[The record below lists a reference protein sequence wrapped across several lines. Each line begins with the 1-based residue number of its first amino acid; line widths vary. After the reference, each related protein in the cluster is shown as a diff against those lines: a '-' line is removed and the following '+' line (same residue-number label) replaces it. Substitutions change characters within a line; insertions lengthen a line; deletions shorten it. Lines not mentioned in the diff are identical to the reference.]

1 MNFQPNA
8 PSPSANYG
16 QSVAERLGST
26 VDTASNALSST
37 FNDFSSQASAAAG
50 ATTDFLTANTIIAKF
65 AFILLVL
72 VVFLILF
79 NLGVSIVGYF
89 TEPSPDPYII
99 NGMIDGN
106 MSRIVPQ
113 DPKQKGAIPIYRSND
128 QSKGMEFTWSTWL
141 YLSDLGK
148 KAGKYQHV
156 FSKGDGNIDAATNL
170 STVNNGPGLYISP
183 TENKLHIVMNT
194 ISPDDANT
202 TIDIDNIPI
211 KKWFHVALRLQ
222 NTVLDVY
229 VNGVVVNRLL
239 FSNTPKQNYGNIHVC
254 QNGGFSGRLSNLRY
268 YSRAL
273 NVFEINNVVSSGP
286 NMTVNAQVAA
296 DMKPVGGFSY
306 LSSQWYTSRY

>member
-1 MNFQPNA
+1 MNFQPNV
-8 PSPSANYG
+8 PSTGANYG
-16 QSVAERLGST
+16 QAVAERFGST
-26 VDTASNALSST
+26 VDNASSALSGT
-37 FNDFSSQASAAAG
+37 FNEFSSQASAAAG

-89 TEPSPDPYII
+89 SEPSPDPYII

-106 MSRIVPQ
+106 MSKVIPQ
-113 DPKQKGAIPIYRSND
+113 DPKQTNAIPIYRSND
-128 QSKGMEFTWSTWL
+128 QSKGMEFTWSSWL

-148 KAGKYQHV
+148 EAGKYQHV
-156 FSKGDGNIDAATNL
+156 FSKGDGNIDSNTNL
-170 STVNNGPGLYISP
+170 STVNNGPGVYISP
-183 TENKLHIVMNT
+183 MDNKLHIIMNT
-194 ISPDDANT
+194 VSSTDPNT

-211 KKWFHVALRLQ
+211 QKWFHVALRLQ

-239 FSNTPKQNYGNIHVC
+239 LNNTPKQNYGNVYVC
-254 QNGGFSGRLSNLRY
+254 QNGGFSGKLSNLRY

-273 NVFEINNVVSSGP
+273 NVFEINNIVSSGP
-286 NMTVNAQVAA
+286 NMKVAA
-296 DMKPVGGFSY
+296 DMKPIGGFDY
-306 LSSQWYTSRY
+306 LSTQWYASRY

>member
-1 MNFQPNA
+1 MNFQPNV
-8 PSPSANYG
+8 PSTGVNYG
-16 QSVAERLGST
+16 QAVAERFGST
-26 VDTASNALSST
+26 VDNASSALSGT
-37 FNDFSSQASAAAG
+37 FNEFSSQASAAAG

-89 TEPSPDPYII
+89 SEPSPDPYII

-106 MSRIVPQ
+106 VSKVVPQ
-113 DPKQKGAIPIYRSND
+113 DPKQTNAIPIYRSND
-128 QSKGMEFTWSTWL
+128 QSKGMEFTWSSWL

-148 KAGKYQHV
+148 AAGKYQHV
-156 FSKGDGNIDAATNL
+156 FSKGDGNIDSNTNL

-183 TENKLHIVMNT
+183 MDNKLHIIMNT
-194 ISPDDANT
+194 VSSTDPNT

-211 KKWFHVALRLQ
+211 QKWFHVALRLQ
-222 NTVLDVY
+222 NTILDVY

-239 FSNTPKQNYGNIHVC
+239 LNNTPKQNYGNVYVC
-254 QNGGFSGRLSNLRY
+254 QNGGFSGKLSNLRY

-273 NVFEINNVVSSGP
+273 NVFEINNIVSSGP
-286 NMTVNAQVAA
+286 NMKVAA
-296 DMKPVGGFSY
+296 DMKPIGGFDY
-306 LSSQWYTSRY
+306 LSTQWYASRY

>member
-8 PSPSANYG
+8 PSPGANYG
-16 QSVAERLGST
+16 QAVAERLGST
-26 VDTASNALSST
+26 VDSTSNALSST
-37 FNDFSSQASAAAG
+37 FNEFSSQASAAAG

-99 NGMIDGN
+99 NGLIDGN
-106 MSRIVPQ
+106 LSKVISQ
-113 DPKQKGAIPIYRSND
+113 DPKQTGSIPIYRSND

-141 YLSDLGK
+141 YVSDLGK
-148 KAGKYQHV
+148 EAGKYQHV
-156 FSKGDGNIDAATNL
+156 FSKGDGNIDSATNL
-170 STVNNGPGLYISP
+170 STINNGPGLYIGP
-183 TENKLHIVMNT
+183 TDNTLHIVMNT
-194 ISPDDANT
+194 VSPDEANT
-202 TIDIDNIPI
+202 TINIDNIPI

-222 NTVLDVY
+222 NTILDVY
-229 VNGVVVNRLL
+229 INGVVVNRLL
-239 FSNTPKQNYGNIHVC
+239 LINTPKQNYGNIYVC
-254 QNGGFSGRLSNLRY
+254 QNGGFSGKLSNLRY

-286 NMTVNAQVAA
+286 NMTVAA

-306 LSSQWYTSRY
+306 LSSQWYTSKY

>member
-1 MNFQPNA
+1 MNFQPNV
-8 PSPSANYG
+8 PSTGVNYG
-16 QSVAERLGST
+16 QAVAERLGST
-26 VDTASNALSST
+26 VDNASNALSGT
-37 FNDFSSQASAAAG
+37 FNEFSNQASAATG

-89 TEPSPDPYII
+89 SEPSPDPYII

-106 MSRIVPQ
+106 MSKVIPQ
-113 DPKQKGAIPIYRSND
+113 DPKQTNAIPIYRSND
-128 QSKGMEFTWSTWL
+128 QSKGMEFTWSSWL

-148 KAGKYQHV
+148 EAGKYQHV
-156 FSKGDGNIDAATNL
+156 FSKGDGNLDSNTNL
-170 STVNNGPGLYISP
+170 STVNNGPGVYISP
-183 TENKLHIVMNT
+183 MDNKLHIIMNT
-194 ISPDDANT
+194 VSSTDQNT

-211 KKWFHVALRLQ
+211 QKWFHVALRLQ

-239 FSNTPKQNYGNIHVC
+239 LNNTPKQNYGNVYVC
-254 QNGGFSGRLSNLRY
+254 QNGGFSGKLSNLRY

-273 NVFEINNVVSSGP
+273 NVFEINNIVSSGP
-286 NMTVNAQVAA
+286 NMKVAA
-296 DMKPVGGFSY
+296 DMKPIGGFDY
-306 LSSQWYTSRY
+306 LSSRWYASRY

>member
-1 MNFQPNA
+1 MNFQPNV
-8 PSPSANYG
+8 PSTGVNYG
-16 QSVAERLGST
+16 QTVAERLGST
-26 VDTASNALSST
+26 VDNASGALSGT
-37 FNDFSSQASAAAG
+37 FNEFSSQASAAAG

-89 TEPSPDPYII
+89 SEPSPDPYII

-106 MSRIVPQ
+106 FSKVVPQ
-113 DPKQKGAIPIYRSND
+113 DPKQTNAIPIYRSND
-128 QSKGMEFTWSTWL
+128 QSKGMEFTWSSWL

-148 KAGKYQHV
+148 EAGKYQHV
-156 FSKGDGNIDAATNL
+156 FSKGDGNIDSNTNL
-170 STVNNGPGLYISP
+170 STVNNGPGVYISP
-183 TENKLHIVMNT
+183 MDNKLHIIMNT
-194 ISPDDANT
+194 VSSTDSNT

-211 KKWFHVALRLQ
+211 KKWFHVSLRLQ

-239 FSNTPKQNYGNIHVC
+239 LKNTPKQNYGNVYVC
-254 QNGGFSGRLSNLRY
+254 QNGGFSGKLSNLRY

-273 NVFEINNVVSSGP
+273 NVFEINNIVSAGP
-286 NMTVNAQVAA
+286 NMKVAS
-296 DMKPVGGFSY
+296 DMNPVGGFSY

>member
-1 MNFQPNA
+1 MNFQPNV
-8 PSPSANYG
+8 PSNGVNYG
-16 QSVAERLGST
+16 QAVAERLGST
-26 VDTASNALSST
+26 VDNASNALSGT
-37 FNDFSSQASAAAG
+37 FNDFSNQASAAAG

-89 TEPSPDPYII
+89 SEPSPDPYII

-106 MSRIVPQ
+106 MSKVIPQ
-113 DPKQKGAIPIYRSND
+113 DPKQTNAIPIYRSND
-128 QSKGMEFTWSTWL
+128 QSKGMEFTWSSWL

-148 KAGKYQHV
+148 EAGKYQHV
-156 FSKGDGNIDAATNL
+156 FSKGDGNIDSNTNL
-170 STVNNGPGLYISP
+170 STVNNGPGVYISP
-183 TENKLHIVMNT
+183 MENKLHIIMNT
-194 ISPDDANT
+194 VSSTDQNT

-239 FSNTPKQNYGNIHVC
+239 LNNTPKQNYGNVYVC
-254 QNGGFSGRLSNLRY
+254 QNGGFSGKLSNLRY

-273 NVFEINNVVSSGP
+273 NVFEINNIVSSGP
-286 NMTVNAQVAA
+286 NMKVAS
-296 DMKPVGGFSY
+296 DMNPVGGFDY
-306 LSSQWYTSRY
+306 LSSRWYASRY

>member
-1 MNFQPNA
+1 MNFQPNV
-8 PSPSANYG
+8 PSTGVNYG
-16 QSVAERLGST
+16 QAVAERFGST
-26 VDTASNALSST
+26 VDSASNALSGT
-37 FNDFSSQASAAAG
+37 FNEFSSQATAAAG

-89 TEPSPDPYII
+89 SEPSPDPYII

-106 MSRIVPQ
+106 MSKVIPQ
-113 DPKQKGAIPIYRSND
+113 DPKQTNAIPIYRSND
-128 QSKGMEFTWSTWL
+128 QSKGMEFTWSSWL

-148 KAGKYQHV
+148 DAGKYQHV
-156 FSKGDGNIDAATNL
+156 FSKGDGNIDSNTNL

-183 TENKLHIVMNT
+183 MDNKLHIIMNT
-194 ISPDDANT
+194 VSSTDPNT

-211 KKWFHVALRLQ
+211 QKWFHVALRLQ

-239 FSNTPKQNYGNIHVC
+239 LNNTPKQNYGNVYVC
-254 QNGGFSGRLSNLRY
+254 QNGGFSGKLSNLRY

-273 NVFEINNVVSSGP
+273 NVFEINNIVSSGP
-286 NMTVNAQVAA
+286 NMKVAS
-296 DMKPVGGFSY
+296 DMKPIGGFDY
-306 LSSQWYTSRY
+306 LSTQWYTSRY

>member
-1 MNFQPNA
+1 MNFQPNV
-8 PSPSANYG
+8 PSTGVNYG
-16 QSVAERLGST
+16 QAVAERFGST
-26 VDTASNALSST
+26 VDNASNALSGT
-37 FNDFSSQASAAAG
+37 FNEFSSQATAAAG

-65 AFILLVL
+65 AFILLAL

-89 TEPSPDPYII
+89 SEPSPDPYII

-106 MSRIVPQ
+106 VSKIVPQ
-113 DPKQKGAIPIYRSND
+113 DPKQTNAIPIYRSND
-128 QSKGMEFTWSTWL
+128 QSKGMEFTWSSWL

-148 KAGKYQHV
+148 EAGKYQHV
-156 FSKGDGNIDAATNL
+156 FSKGDGNIDSNTNL

-183 TENKLHIVMNT
+183 MDNKLHIIMNT
-194 ISPDDANT
+194 VSSTDPNT

-211 KKWFHVALRLQ
+211 QKWFHVALRLQ

-239 FSNTPKQNYGNIHVC
+239 LNNTPKQNYGNVYIC
-254 QNGGFSGRLSNLRY
+254 QNGGFSGKLSNLRY

-273 NVFEINNVVSSGP
+273 NVFEINNIVSSGP
-286 NMTVNAQVAA
+286 NMKVAA
-296 DMKPVGGFSY
+296 DMKPIGGFDY
-306 LSSQWYTSRY
+306 LSTQWYSSRY

>member
-1 MNFQPNA
+1 MNIQPNV
-8 PSPSANYG
+8 PSTGLNYG
-16 QSVAERLGST
+16 QAVADRLGST
-26 VDTASNALSST
+26 VDSASNALSGT
-37 FNDFSSQASAAAG
+37 FNEFSSQASAAAG

-89 TEPSPDPYII
+89 SEPSPDPYII

-106 MSRIVPQ
+106 VSKVVPQ
-113 DPKQKGAIPIYRSND
+113 DPKQTNAIPIYRSND
-128 QSKGMEFTWSTWL
+128 QSKGMEFTWSSWL

-148 KAGKYQHV
+148 EAGKYQHV
-156 FSKGDGNIDAATNL
+156 FSKGDGNIDSNTNL

-183 TENKLHIVMNT
+183 MDNKLHIIMNT
-194 ISPDDANT
+194 VSPNDPNT

-211 KKWFHVALRLQ
+211 QKWFHVALRLQ

-239 FSNTPKQNYGNIHVC
+239 LNNTPKQNYGNVYVC
-254 QNGGFSGRLSNLRY
+254 QNGGFSGKLSNLRY

-273 NVFEINNVVSSGP
+273 NVFEINNIVSSGP
-286 NMTVNAQVAA
+286 NMKVAS
-296 DMKPVGGFSY
+296 DMKPIGGFDY
-306 LSSQWYTSRY
+306 LSSRWYASRY

>member
-1 MNFQPNA
+1 MNFQPNV
-8 PSPSANYG
+8 PSTGVNYG
-16 QSVAERLGST
+16 QAVAERFGST
-26 VDTASNALSST
+26 VDSASNALSGT
-37 FNDFSSQASAAAG
+37 FNEFSSQASAAAG

-89 TEPSPDPYII
+89 SEPSPDPYII

-106 MSRIVPQ
+106 MSKVIPQ
-113 DPKQKGAIPIYRSND
+113 DPKQTNAIPIYRSND
-128 QSKGMEFTWSTWL
+128 QSKGMEFTWSSWL

-148 KAGKYQHV
+148 EAGKYQHV
-156 FSKGDGNIDAATNL
+156 FSKGDGNIDSNTNL

-183 TENKLHIVMNT
+183 MDNKLHIIMNT
-194 ISPDDANT
+194 VSSTDPNT

-211 KKWFHVALRLQ
+211 QKWFHVALRLQ
-222 NTVLDVY
+222 NTILDVY

-239 FSNTPKQNYGNIHVC
+239 LNNTPKQNYGNVYVC
-254 QNGGFSGRLSNLRY
+254 QNGGFSGKLSNLRY

-273 NVFEINNVVSSGP
+273 NVFEINNIVSSGP
-286 NMTVNAQVAA
+286 NMKVAA
-296 DMKPVGGFSY
+296 DMKPIGGFDY
-306 LSSQWYTSRY
+306 LSTQWYASRY

>member
-1 MNFQPNA
+1 MNFQPNV
-8 PSPSANYG
+8 PSTGLNYG
-16 QSVAERLGST
+16 QAVAERLGST
-26 VDTASNALSST
+26 VDNASNALSGT
-37 FNDFSSQASAAAG
+37 FNEFSNQASAAAG

-89 TEPSPDPYII
+89 SEPSADPYII

-106 MSRIVPQ
+106 VSKVVPQ
-113 DPKQKGAIPIYRSND
+113 DPKQTNAIPIYRSND
-128 QSKGMEFTWSTWL
+128 QSKGMEFTWSSWL

-148 KAGKYQHV
+148 EAGKYQHV
-156 FSKGDGNIDAATNL
+156 FSKGDGNIDSNTNL

-183 TENKLHIVMNT
+183 MDNKLHIIMNT
-194 ISPDDANT
+194 VSSTDQNT

-211 KKWFHVALRLQ
+211 QKWFHVALRLQ

-239 FSNTPKQNYGNIHVC
+239 LNNTPKQNYGNVYVC
-254 QNGGFSGRLSNLRY
+254 QNGGFSGKLSNLRY

-273 NVFEINNVVSSGP
+273 NVFEINNIVSSGP
-286 NMTVNAQVAA
+286 NMKVAS
-296 DMKPVGGFSY
+296 DMKPIGGFDY
-306 LSSQWYTSRY
+306 LSSRWYASRY

>member
-1 MNFQPNA
+1 MNFQPNV
-8 PSPSANYG
+8 PSTGVNYG
-16 QSVAERLGST
+16 QAVAERLGST
-26 VDTASNALSST
+26 VDSASNALSGT
-37 FNDFSSQASAAAG
+37 FNEFSSQASAATG

-89 TEPSPDPYII
+89 SEPSPDPYII

-106 MSRIVPQ
+106 MSKVIPQ
-113 DPKQKGAIPIYRSND
+113 DPKQTNAIPIYRSND
-128 QSKGMEFTWSTWL
+128 QSKGMEFTWSSWL

-148 KAGKYQHV
+148 EAGKYQHV
-156 FSKGDGNIDAATNL
+156 FSKGDGNIDSNTNL
-170 STVNNGPGLYISP
+170 STVNNGPGVYISP
-183 TENKLHIVMNT
+183 MDNKLHIIMNT
-194 ISPDDANT
+194 VSSTDQNT

-211 KKWFHVALRLQ
+211 QKWFHVALRLQ

-239 FSNTPKQNYGNIHVC
+239 LNNTPKQNYGNVYVC
-254 QNGGFSGRLSNLRY
+254 QNGGFSGKLSNLRY

-273 NVFEINNVVSSGP
+273 NVFEINNIVSSGP
-286 NMTVNAQVAA
+286 NMKVAA
-296 DMKPVGGFSY
+296 DMKPIGGFDY
-306 LSSQWYTSRY
+306 LSSRWYASRY

>member
-1 MNFQPNA
+1 MNIQPNV
-8 PSPSANYG
+8 PSTGVNYG
-16 QSVAERLGST
+16 QAVAERFGST
-26 VDTASNALSST
+26 VDSASNALSGT
-37 FNDFSSQASAAAG
+37 FNEFSSQASAAAG

-89 TEPSPDPYII
+89 SEPSPDPYII

-106 MSRIVPQ
+106 VSKVVPQ
-113 DPKQKGAIPIYRSND
+113 DPKQTNAIPIYRSND
-128 QSKGMEFTWSTWL
+128 QSKGMEFTWSSWL

-148 KAGKYQHV
+148 EAGKYQHV
-156 FSKGDGNIDAATNL
+156 FSKGDGNIDSNTNL

-183 TENKLHIVMNT
+183 MDNKLHIIMNT
-194 ISPDDANT
+194 VSPNDPNT

-211 KKWFHVALRLQ
+211 QKWFHVALRLQ

-239 FSNTPKQNYGNIHVC
+239 LNNTPKQNYGNVYVC
-254 QNGGFSGRLSNLRY
+254 QNGGFSGKLSNLRY

-273 NVFEINNVVSSGP
+273 NVFEINNIVSSGP
-286 NMTVNAQVAA
+286 NMKVAS
-296 DMKPVGGFSY
+296 DMKPIGGFDY
-306 LSSQWYTSRY
+306 LSSRWYASRY

>member
-1 MNFQPNA
+1 MNFQPNV
-8 PSPSANYG
+8 PSTGVNYG
-16 QSVAERLGST
+16 QAVAERFGST
-26 VDTASNALSST
+26 VDNASNALSGT
-37 FNDFSSQASAAAG
+37 FNEFSSQATAAAG

-89 TEPSPDPYII
+89 SEPSPDPYII

-106 MSRIVPQ
+106 FSKVVPQ
-113 DPKQKGAIPIYRSND
+113 DPKQTNAIPIYRSND
-128 QSKGMEFTWSTWL
+128 QSKGMEFTWSSWL

-148 KAGKYQHV
+148 DAGKYQHV
-156 FSKGDGNIDAATNL
+156 FSKGDGNIDSNTNL

-183 TENKLHIVMNT
+183 MDNKLHIIMNT
-194 ISPDDANT
+194 VSSTDPNT

-211 KKWFHVALRLQ
+211 QKWFHVALRLQ

-229 VNGVVVNRLL
+229 INGVVVNRLL
-239 FSNTPKQNYGNIHVC
+239 LNNTPKQNYGNVYVC
-254 QNGGFSGRLSNLRY
+254 QNGGFSGKLSNLRY

-273 NVFEINNVVSSGP
+273 NVFEINNIVSSGP
-286 NMTVNAQVAA
+286 NMKVAS
-296 DMKPVGGFSY
+296 DMKPIGGFDY
-306 LSSQWYTSRY
+306 LSSQWYSSRY

>member
-1 MNFQPNA
+1 MNFQPNV
-8 PSPSANYG
+8 PSTGVNYG
-16 QSVAERLGST
+16 QAVAERFGST
-26 VDTASNALSST
+26 VDSASNALSGT
-37 FNDFSSQASAAAG
+37 FNEFSNQASAAAG

-89 TEPSPDPYII
+89 SEPSPDPYII

-106 MSRIVPQ
+106 MSKVIPQ
-113 DPKQKGAIPIYRSND
+113 DPKQTNAIPIYRSND
-128 QSKGMEFTWSTWL
+128 QSKGMEFTWSSWL

-148 KAGKYQHV
+148 DAGKYQHV
-156 FSKGDGNIDAATNL
+156 FSKGDGNIDSNTNL

-183 TENKLHIVMNT
+183 MDNKLHIIMNT
-194 ISPDDANT
+194 VSSTDPNT

-211 KKWFHVALRLQ
+211 QKWFHVALRLQ

-239 FSNTPKQNYGNIHVC
+239 LNNTPKQNYGNVYVC
-254 QNGGFSGRLSNLRY
+254 QNGGFSGKLSNLRY

-273 NVFEINNVVSSGP
+273 NVFEINNIVSSGP
-286 NMTVNAQVAA
+286 NMKVAS
-296 DMKPVGGFSY
+296 DMKPIGGFDY
-306 LSSQWYTSRY
+306 LSTQWYTSRY

>member
-1 MNFQPNA
+1 MNFQPNV
-8 PSPSANYG
+8 PSTGVNYG
-16 QSVAERLGST
+16 QAVAERFGST
-26 VDTASNALSST
+26 VDNASNALSGT
-37 FNDFSSQASAAAG
+37 FNEFSSQATAAAG

-89 TEPSPDPYII
+89 SEPSPDPYII

-106 MSRIVPQ
+106 VSKVVPQ
-113 DPKQKGAIPIYRSND
+113 DPKQTNAIPIYRSND
-128 QSKGMEFTWSTWL
+128 QSKGMEFTWSSWL

-148 KAGKYQHV
+148 EAGKYQHV
-156 FSKGDGNIDAATNL
+156 FSKGDGNIDSNTNL

-183 TENKLHIVMNT
+183 MDNKLHIIMNT
-194 ISPDDANT
+194 VSSTDPNT

-211 KKWFHVALRLQ
+211 QKWFHVALRLQ
-222 NTVLDVY
+222 NTVMDVY

-239 FSNTPKQNYGNIHVC
+239 LNNTPKQNYGNVYVC
-254 QNGGFSGRLSNLRY
+254 QNGGFSGKLSNLRY

-273 NVFEINNVVSSGP
+273 NVFEINNIVSSGP
-286 NMTVNAQVAA
+286 NMKVAA
-296 DMKPVGGFSY
+296 DMKPIGGFDY
-306 LSSQWYTSRY
+306 LSTQWYSSRY

>member
-1 MNFQPNA
+1 MNFQPNV
-8 PSPSANYG
+8 PSNGVNYG
-16 QSVAERLGST
+16 QAVAERLGST
-26 VDTASNALSST
+26 VDSASNALSGT
-37 FNDFSSQASAAAG
+37 FNDFSNQASAAAG

-89 TEPSPDPYII
+89 SEPSPDPYII

-106 MSRIVPQ
+106 VSKVVSQ
-113 DPKQKGAIPIYRSND
+113 DPKQTNAIPIYRSND
-128 QSKGMEFTWSTWL
+128 QSKGMEFTWSSWL

-148 KAGKYQHV
+148 EAGKYQHV
-156 FSKGDGNIDAATNL
+156 FSKGDGNIDSNTNL
-170 STVNNGPGLYISP
+170 STVNNGPGVYISP
-183 TENKLHIVMNT
+183 MDNKLHIIMNT
-194 ISPDDANT
+194 VSSTDQNT

-239 FSNTPKQNYGNIHVC
+239 LNNTPKQNYGNVYVC
-254 QNGGFSGRLSNLRY
+254 QNGGFSGKLSNLRY

-273 NVFEINNVVSSGP
+273 NVFEINNIVSSGP
-286 NMTVNAQVAA
+286 NMKVAS
-296 DMKPVGGFSY
+296 DMNPVGGFDY
-306 LSSQWYTSRY
+306 LSSRWYASRY

>member
-1 MNFQPNA
+1 MNFQPNV
-8 PSPSANYG
+8 PSTGVNYG
-16 QSVAERLGST
+16 QAVAERLGST
-26 VDTASNALSST
+26 VDNASNALSGT
-37 FNDFSSQASAAAG
+37 FNEFSSQATAAAG

-89 TEPSPDPYII
+89 SEPSSDPYII

-106 MSRIVPQ
+106 TSKVVPQ
-113 DPKQKGAIPIYRSND
+113 DPKQTNAIPIYRSND
-128 QSKGMEFTWSTWL
+128 QSKGMEFTWSSWL

-148 KAGKYQHV
+148 DAGKYQHV
-156 FSKGDGNIDAATNL
+156 FSKGDGNIDSNTNL

-183 TENKLHIVMNT
+183 MDNKLHIIMNT
-194 ISPDDANT
+194 VSSTDPNT

-211 KKWFHVALRLQ
+211 QKWFHVALRLQ

-239 FSNTPKQNYGNIHVC
+239 LNNTPKQNYGNVYVC
-254 QNGGFSGRLSNLRY
+254 QNGGFSGKMSNLRY

-273 NVFEINNVVSSGP
+273 NVFEINNIVSSGP
-286 NMTVNAQVAA
+286 NMKVAS
-296 DMKPVGGFSY
+296 DMKPIGGFDY
-306 LSSQWYTSRY
+306 LSTQWYSSRY

>member
-1 MNFQPNA
+1 MNFQPNV
-8 PSPSANYG
+8 PSTGVNYG
-16 QSVAERLGST
+16 QAVAERFGST
-26 VDTASNALSST
+26 VDSASNALSGT
-37 FNDFSSQASAAAG
+37 FNEFSSQASAAAG

-89 TEPSPDPYII
+89 SEPSPDPYII

-106 MSRIVPQ
+106 VSKVVPQ
-113 DPKQKGAIPIYRSND
+113 DPKQTNAIPIYRSND
-128 QSKGMEFTWSTWL
+128 QSKGMEFTWSSWL

-148 KAGKYQHV
+148 EAGKYQHV
-156 FSKGDGNIDAATNL
+156 FSKGDGNIDSNTNL

-183 TENKLHIVMNT
+183 MDNKLHIIMNT
-194 ISPDDANT
+194 VSPNDPNT

-211 KKWFHVALRLQ
+211 QKWFHVALRLQ

-239 FSNTPKQNYGNIHVC
+239 LNNTPKQNYGNVYVC
-254 QNGGFSGRLSNLRY
+254 QNGGFSGKLSNLRY

-273 NVFEINNVVSSGP
+273 NVFEINNIVSYGP
-286 NMTVNAQVAA
+286 NMKVAS
-296 DMKPVGGFSY
+296 DMKHLDTKCSKI
-306 LSSQWYTSRY
+306 

>member
-1 MNFQPNA
+1 MNFQPNV
-8 PSPSANYG
+8 PSTGVNYG
-16 QSVAERLGST
+16 QAVADRLGST
-26 VDTASNALSST
+26 VDSASNALSGT
-37 FNDFSSQASAAAG
+37 FNEFSSQASAAAG

-89 TEPSPDPYII
+89 SEPSPDPYII

-106 MSRIVPQ
+106 VSKVVPQ
-113 DPKQKGAIPIYRSND
+113 DPKQTNAIPIYRSND
-128 QSKGMEFTWSTWL
+128 QSKGMEFTWSSWL

-148 KAGKYQHV
+148 EAGKYQHV
-156 FSKGDGNIDAATNL
+156 FSKGDGNIDSNTNL

-183 TENKLHIVMNT
+183 MDNKLHIIMNT
-194 ISPDDANT
+194 VSPTDPNT

-211 KKWFHVALRLQ
+211 QKWFHVALRLQ

-239 FSNTPKQNYGNIHVC
+239 LNNTPKQNYGNVYVC
-254 QNGGFSGRLSNLRY
+254 QNGGFSGKLSNLRY

-273 NVFEINNVVSSGP
+273 NVFEINNIVSSGP
-286 NMTVNAQVAA
+286 NMKVAS
-296 DMKPVGGFSY
+296 DMKPIGGFDY
-306 LSSQWYTSRY
+306 LSSRWYASRY

>member
-1 MNFQPNA
+1 MNFQPNV
-8 PSPSANYG
+8 PSTGVNYG
-16 QSVAERLGST
+16 QAVAERLGST
-26 VDTASNALSST
+26 VDNASSALSGT
-37 FNDFSSQASAAAG
+37 FNEFSSQASAATG

-89 TEPSPDPYII
+89 TEPSPDPFII
-99 NGMIDGN
+99 DGMIDGN
-106 MSRIVPQ
+106 VSKIVPQ
-113 DPKQKGAIPIYRSND
+113 DPKQTNSIPIYRSND

-148 KAGKYQHV
+148 EAGKYQHV
-156 FSKGDGNIDAATNL
+156 FSKGDGNIDTATNL

-183 TENKLHIVMNT
+183 ADNKLHIVMNT
-194 ISPDDANT
+194 VSPNDANT

-211 KKWFHVALRLQ
+211 QKWFHVALRLQ
-222 NTVLDVY
+222 NTILDVY
-229 VNGVVVNRLL
+229 INGVVVNRLL
-239 FSNTPKQNYGNIHVC
+239 LNNTPKQNYGNVYVC
-254 QNGGFSGRLSNLRY
+254 QNGGFSGKLSNLRY

-286 NMTVNAQVAA
+286 NMKVASSEM
-296 DMKPVGGFSY
+296 DPVGGFSY

>member
-1 MNFQPNA
+1 MNFQPNV
-8 PSPSANYG
+8 PSTGVNYG
-16 QSVAERLGST
+16 QAVAERLGST
-26 VDTASNALSST
+26 VDNASSALSGT
-37 FNDFSSQASAAAG
+37 FNEFSSQASAATG

-89 TEPSPDPYII
+89 SEPSPDPYII

-106 MSRIVPQ
+106 MSKVVPQ
-113 DPKQKGAIPIYRSND
+113 DPKQTNAIPIYRSND
-128 QSKGMEFTWSTWL
+128 QSKGMEFTWSSWL

-148 KAGKYQHV
+148 EAGKYQHV
-156 FSKGDGNIDAATNL
+156 FSKGDGNIDSNTNL
-170 STVNNGPGLYISP
+170 STVNNGPGVYISP
-183 TENKLHIVMNT
+183 MENKLHIIMNT
-194 ISPDDANT
+194 VSSTDQNT

-211 KKWFHVALRLQ
+211 QKWFHVALRLQ

-239 FSNTPKQNYGNIHVC
+239 LNNTPKQNYGNVYVC
-254 QNGGFSGRLSNLRY
+254 QNGGFSGKLSNLRY

-273 NVFEINNVVSSGP
+273 NVFEINNIVSSGP
-286 NMTVNAQVAA
+286 NMKVAA
-296 DMKPVGGFSY
+296 DMKPIGGFDY
-306 LSSQWYTSRY
+306 LSSRWYASRY

>member
-1 MNFQPNA
+1 MNFQPNV
-8 PSPSANYG
+8 PSTGLNYG
-16 QSVAERLGST
+16 QAVADRLGST
-26 VDTASNALSST
+26 VDNASNALSGT
-37 FNDFSSQASAAAG
+37 FNEFSSQASAAAG

-89 TEPSPDPYII
+89 SEPSPDPYII

-106 MSRIVPQ
+106 VSKVVPQ
-113 DPKQKGAIPIYRSND
+113 DPKQTNAIPIYRSND
-128 QSKGMEFTWSTWL
+128 QSKGMEFTWSSWL

-148 KAGKYQHV
+148 EAGKYQHV
-156 FSKGDGNIDAATNL
+156 FSKGDGNIDSNTNL

-183 TENKLHIVMNT
+183 MDNKLHIIMNT
-194 ISPDDANT
+194 VSSTDPNT

-211 KKWFHVALRLQ
+211 QKWFHVALRLQ

-239 FSNTPKQNYGNIHVC
+239 LNNTPKQNYGNVYVC
-254 QNGGFSGRLSNLRY
+254 QNGGFSGKLSNLRY

-273 NVFEINNVVSSGP
+273 NVFEINNIVSSGP
-286 NMTVNAQVAA
+286 NMKVAS
-296 DMKPVGGFSY
+296 DMKPIGGFDY
-306 LSSQWYTSRY
+306 LSSRWYASRY

>member
-1 MNFQPNA
+1 MNFQPNV
-8 PSPSANYG
+8 PSTGVNYG
-16 QSVAERLGST
+16 QAVAQRFGST
-26 VDTASNALSST
+26 VDNASSALSGT
-37 FNDFSSQASAAAG
+37 FNEFSSQASAAAG

-89 TEPSPDPYII
+89 SEPSPDPYII

-106 MSRIVPQ
+106 MSKVIPQ
-113 DPKQKGAIPIYRSND
+113 DPKQTNAIPIYRSND
-128 QSKGMEFTWSTWL
+128 QSKGMEFTWSSWL

-148 KAGKYQHV
+148 DAGKYQHV
-156 FSKGDGNIDAATNL
+156 FSKGDGNIDSNTNL

-183 TENKLHIVMNT
+183 MDNKLHIIMNT
-194 ISPDDANT
+194 VSSTDTNT

-211 KKWFHVALRLQ
+211 QKWFHVALRLQ

-239 FSNTPKQNYGNIHVC
+239 LNNTPKQNYGNVYVC
-254 QNGGFSGRLSNLRY
+254 QNGGFSGKLSNLRY

-273 NVFEINNVVSSGP
+273 NVFEINNIVSSGP
-286 NMTVNAQVAA
+286 NMKVSSDV
-296 DMKPVGGFSY
+296 KPIGGYDY
-306 LSSQWYTSRY
+306 LSTQWYASRY

>member
-1 MNFQPNA
+1 MNFQPNV
-8 PSPSANYG
+8 PSTGLNYG
-16 QSVAERLGST
+16 QAVAERLGST
-26 VDTASNALSST
+26 VDTASNALSGT
-37 FNDFSSQASAAAG
+37 FNEFSSQATAAAG

-89 TEPSPDPYII
+89 SEPSADPYIV

-106 MSRIVPQ
+106 MSKVVPQ
-113 DPKQKGAIPIYRSND
+113 DPKQTNAIPIYRSND
-128 QSKGMEFTWSTWL
+128 QSKGMEFTWSSWL

-148 KAGKYQHV
+148 DAGKYQHV
-156 FSKGDGNIDAATNL
+156 FSKGDGNIDSNTNL
-170 STVNNGPGLYISP
+170 STVNNGPGVYISP
-183 TENKLHIVMNT
+183 MDNKLHIIMNT
-194 ISPDDANT
+194 VSSTDPNT

-211 KKWFHVALRLQ
+211 QKWFHVALRLQ

-239 FSNTPKQNYGNIHVC
+239 LNNTPKQNYGNVYVC
-254 QNGGFSGRLSNLRY
+254 QNGGFSGKLSNLRY

-273 NVFEINNVVSSGP
+273 NVFEINNIVSSGP
-286 NMTVNAQVAA
+286 NMKVAS
-296 DMKPVGGFSY
+296 DMKPIGGFDY
-306 LSSQWYTSRY
+306 LSSRWYASRY

>member
-1 MNFQPNA
+1 MNFQPNV
-8 PSPSANYG
+8 PSTGLNYG
-16 QSVAERLGST
+16 QAVADRLGST
-26 VDTASNALSST
+26 VDNASNALSGT
-37 FNDFSSQASAAAG
+37 FNEFSSQASAAAG

-89 TEPSPDPYII
+89 SEPSPDPYII

-106 MSRIVPQ
+106 VSKVVPQ
-113 DPKQKGAIPIYRSND
+113 DPKQTNAIPIYRSND
-128 QSKGMEFTWSTWL
+128 QSKGMEFTWSSWL

-148 KAGKYQHV
+148 EAGKYQHV
-156 FSKGDGNIDAATNL
+156 FSKGDGNIDSNTNL

-183 TENKLHIVMNT
+183 MDNKLHIIMNT
-194 ISPDDANT
+194 VSSTDPNT

-211 KKWFHVALRLQ
+211 QKWFHVALRLQ

-239 FSNTPKQNYGNIHVC
+239 LNNTPKQNYGNVYVC
-254 QNGGFSGRLSNLRY
+254 QNGGFSGKLSNLRY

-273 NVFEINNVVSSGP
+273 NVFEINNIVSSGP
-286 NMTVNAQVAA
+286 NMKVAS
-296 DMKPVGGFSY
+296 DMKPIGGFDY
-306 LSSQWYTSRY
+306 LSTQWYSSRY

>member
-1 MNFQPNA
+1 MNFQPNV
-8 PSPSANYG
+8 PSTGVNYG
-16 QSVAERLGST
+16 QAVAERFGST
-26 VDTASNALSST
+26 VDSASNALSGT
-37 FNDFSSQASAAAG
+37 FNEFSNQASAAAG

-89 TEPSPDPYII
+89 SEPSSDPYII

-106 MSRIVPQ
+106 MSKVIPQ
-113 DPKQKGAIPIYRSND
+113 DPKQTNAIPIYRSND
-128 QSKGMEFTWSTWL
+128 QSKGMEFTWSSWL

-148 KAGKYQHV
+148 DAGKYQHV
-156 FSKGDGNIDAATNL
+156 FSKGDGNIDSNTNL

-183 TENKLHIVMNT
+183 MDNKLHIIMNT
-194 ISPDDANT
+194 VSSTDPNT

-211 KKWFHVALRLQ
+211 QKWFHVALRLQ

-239 FSNTPKQNYGNIHVC
+239 LNNTPKQNYGNVYVC
-254 QNGGFSGRLSNLRY
+254 QNGGFSGKLSNLRY

-273 NVFEINNVVSSGP
+273 NVFEINNIVSSGP
-286 NMTVNAQVAA
+286 NMKVAS
-296 DMKPVGGFSY
+296 DMKPIGGFDY
-306 LSSQWYTSRY
+306 LSTQWYTSRY

>member
-1 MNFQPNA
+1 MNFQPNV
-8 PSPSANYG
+8 PSTGVNYG
-16 QSVAERLGST
+16 QAVAERLGST
-26 VDTASNALSST
+26 VDSASNALSGT
-37 FNDFSSQASAAAG
+37 FNEFSSQASAATG

-89 TEPSPDPYII
+89 SEPSPDPYII

-106 MSRIVPQ
+106 MSKVVPQ
-113 DPKQKGAIPIYRSND
+113 DPKQTNAIPIYRSND
-128 QSKGMEFTWSTWL
+128 QSKGMEFTWSSWL

-148 KAGKYQHV
+148 EAGKYQHV
-156 FSKGDGNIDAATNL
+156 FSKGDGNLDSNTNL
-170 STVNNGPGLYISP
+170 STVNNGPGVYISP
-183 TENKLHIVMNT
+183 MDNKLHIIMNT
-194 ISPDDANT
+194 VSSTDQNT

-211 KKWFHVALRLQ
+211 QKWFHVALRLQ

-239 FSNTPKQNYGNIHVC
+239 LNNTPKQNYGNVYVC
-254 QNGGFSGRLSNLRY
+254 QNGGFSGKLSNLRY

-273 NVFEINNVVSSGP
+273 NVFEINNIVSSGP
-286 NMTVNAQVAA
+286 NMKVAA
-296 DMKPVGGFSY
+296 DMKPIGGFDY
-306 LSSQWYTSRY
+306 LSSRWYASRY

>member
-1 MNFQPNA
+1 MNFQPNV
-8 PSPSANYG
+8 PSTGVNYG
-16 QSVAERLGST
+16 QAVAERFGST
-26 VDTASNALSST
+26 VDSASNALSGT
-37 FNDFSSQASAAAG
+37 FNEFSSQASAAAG

-89 TEPSPDPYII
+89 SEPSPDPYII

-106 MSRIVPQ
+106 VSKVVPQ
-113 DPKQKGAIPIYRSND
+113 DPKQTNAIPIYRSND
-128 QSKGMEFTWSTWL
+128 QSKGMEFTWSSWL

-148 KAGKYQHV
+148 EVGKYQHV
-156 FSKGDGNIDAATNL
+156 FSKGDGNIDSNTNL

-183 TENKLHIVMNT
+183 MDNKLHIIMNT
-194 ISPDDANT
+194 VSPTDPNT

-211 KKWFHVALRLQ
+211 QKWFHVALRLQ

-239 FSNTPKQNYGNIHVC
+239 LNNTPKQNYGNVYVC
-254 QNGGFSGRLSNLRY
+254 QNGGFSGKLSNLRY

-273 NVFEINNVVSSGP
+273 NVFEINNIVSSGP
-286 NMTVNAQVAA
+286 NMKVAS
-296 DMKPVGGFSY
+296 DMKPIGGFDY
-306 LSSQWYTSRY
+306 LSSRWYASRY